1 MFDLGFR
8 LLYPNG
14 GGGDNAPSFSLSAA
28 KNSTLESKPLCKS
41 QMVCLMNVKSNTL
54 EFSWIFLPLPYYK
67 LKKNERWLLS
77 EYIMVLV
84 RTLVHHFSK
93 TSNIGFH
100 CFFCMCIIFSEKY
113 WKISWTVIWYKIW
126 GSDKY
131 YYVFLKKPSLQ
142 SQIKI

>member
-8 LLYPNG
+8 FLYPNG
-14 GGGDNAPSFSLSAA
+14 GGGDNAPSPSSLAA
-28 KNSTLESKPLCKS
+28 KNSILEPKPLWKS
-41 QMVCLMNVKSNTL
+41 QIVCLMNIKSNTL
-54 EFSWIFLPLPYYK
+54 EFSWIFLPLPYHK

-100 CFFCMCIIFSEKY
+100 CFFYIFFRKVLKNFLDSDL
-113 WKISWTVIWYKIW
+113 VQNLRIWQ
-126 GSDKY
+126 
-131 YYVFLKKPSLQ
+131 VLLCLFKKPSLQ

>member
-8 LLYPNG
+8 FLYPNG
-14 GGGDNAPSFSLSAA
+14 GGGDNAPSPSSLAA
-28 KNSTLESKPLCKS
+28 KNSILEPKPLWKS
-41 QMVCLMNVKSNTL
+41 QIVCLMNIKSNTL
-54 EFSWIFLPLPYYK
+54 EFSWIFLPLPYHK

-100 CFFCMCIIFSEKY
+100 YFFCMCIIFSEKY

-126 GSDKY
+126 GSDMY
-131 YYVFLKKPSLQ
+131 YLCLF
-142 SQIKI
+142 